1 ALKLPPLESYSD
13 YKEALR
19 FKEHLS
25 YKLGNAFLKAYKNV
39 WGGGIIKYIF
49 IDVPRIKR
57 EWREKQKE
65 KKCY

>member
-1 ALKLPPLESYSD
+1 ITELHKKEQKAYAQHIQKNPALKLPPLESYSD

-39 WGGGIIKYIF
+39 WGGGA
-49 IDVPRIKR
+49 
-57 EWREKQKE
+57 
-65 KKCY
+65 